1 MNSQN
6 TKLTITPAIRRAVDV
21 LLHGAQHVF
30 LTGAAGTGK
39 STLARLY
46 IQYARKAGLNV
57 AVTAPT
63 ATAALNLGGVTLHS
77 LFRFGFRLSLERNL
91 PDYLTPSSLKH
102 YAEYKAD
109 SSSFMP
115 PKGFG
120 QIEQLNRMD
129 VLVIDEV
136 SMLRADLLDLIDRTL
151 RSARANTLPFGGV
164 RLLLVGDL
172 LQLPPVLV
180 NTRYKDGNLFSEAE
194 QYKSLGYD
202 HRYFFAAKVWAQASV
217 EQLHLTDVFRQQDA
231 DFLELLGAFR
241 TGQVGPNHFARLN
254 ANIGTLP
261 DPTDL
266 VRLKCIIVSGRNDD
280 ATQVN
285 SLGMAALKGHSR
297 TYYAVTSGEFTSR
310 NPSLWP
316 AEKELTLKPGAR
328 VVFIRNNGCHW
339 HNGSLG
345 TVLDCG
351 ELSVTVRIDCG
362 REEEVSPETW
372 QEYAYQFNPRTREVE
387 KKLVGTLVQLPLR
400 LGWAT
405 SIHKSQGQTFDRMGL
420 YLPRP
425 CFEHGQLYTALSRC
439 RTREGLM
446 LFSQVCKRSVLVDP
460 VVLQWLSQH
469 AQAKATPPNLAQAA
483 IRSLPILTN

>member
-1 MNSQN
+1 
-6 TKLTITPAIRRAVDV
+6 
-21 LLHGAQHVF
+21 
-30 LTGAAGTGK
+30 
-39 STLARLY
+39 
-46 IQYARKAGLNV
+46 
-57 AVTAPT
+57 
-63 ATAALNLGGVTLHS
+63 
-77 LFRFGFRLSLERNL
+77 
-91 PDYLTPSSLKH
+91 
-102 YAEYKAD
+102 
-109 SSSFMP
+109 
-115 PKGFG
+115 
-120 QIEQLNRMD
+120 
-129 VLVIDEV
+129 
-136 SMLRADLLDLIDRTL
+136 
-151 RSARANTLPFGGV
+151 
-164 RLLLVGDL
+164 
-172 LQLPPVLV
+172 
-180 NTRYKDGNLFSEAE
+180 
-194 QYKSLGYD
+194 
-202 HRYFFAAKVWAQASV
+202 
-217 EQLHLTDVFRQQDA
+217 VFRQQDA
-231 DFLELLGAFR
+231 DFLELLGSFR